1 MIQELLFSAMS
12 YVFSCSR
19 YFNCTKS
26 SREASENKFM
36 EPKYKDSVCKCSAAA
51 LFFSSLSKISNKL
64 SAGNS
69 SKAFPVGVKHFID
82 SN

>member
-1 MIQELLFSAMS
+1 MYLAVTGILTVQRVQGKHLKTSLWSQSTGVVFVNALL
-12 YVFSCSR
+12 
-19 YFNCTKS
+19 
-26 SREASENKFM
+26 
-36 EPKYKDSVCKCSAAA
+36 
-51 LFFSSLSKISNKL
+51 LFSSLSKISNKL